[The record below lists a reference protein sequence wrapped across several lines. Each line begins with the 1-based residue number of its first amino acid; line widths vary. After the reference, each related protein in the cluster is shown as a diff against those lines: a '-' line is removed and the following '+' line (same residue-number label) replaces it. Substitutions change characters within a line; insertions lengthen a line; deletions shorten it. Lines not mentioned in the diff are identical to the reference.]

1 MSYMKRHLEDVMF
14 ELYPEGV
21 TTEEQMWEC
30 IAEADGHERDYY
42 EDGDLA
48 EWL

>member
-1 MSYMKRHLEDVMF
+1 METKKNLTDVLREFHPDGMF
-14 ELYPEGV
+14 N
-21 TTEEQMWEC
+21 EQQLWEA